1 MQTPRI
7 ARHADDGP
15 SPTLLAMIRTIDTF
29 TDWTGTI
36 ISWTA
41 IPLVAAVTYEVVARY
56 VLNAPT
62 AWAFEIT
69 YMMYGTMFM
78 LGAAYALHKGAHI
91 RTDFF
96 FEKWSVRT
104 KGFIDSVAYLVFFF
118 PSLIVFLWVSWAE
131 GWYAF
136 SINETSEQTP
146 WRPILWP
153 YKMVIPLAVLL
164 LLVQGV
170 SEVIKSLWAA
180 RTGIELE
187 HKEKIEV

>member
-1 MQTPRI
+1 MQTPRV

-41 IPLVAAVTYEVVARY
+41 IPLVAAVTYEVITRY

-62 AWAFEIT
+62 AWAYEIT

-96 FEKWSVRT
+96 WDQFSTRK
-104 KGFIDSVAYLVFFF
+104 KGWIDSISYLVFFF
-118 PSLIVFLWVSWAE
+118 PSLLVLFYISLHEAV
-131 GWYAF
+131 YAF
-136 SINETSEQTP
+136 QIGETSDQTP

-153 YKMVIPLAVLL
+153 FKAVVPLACLL
-164 LLVQGV
+164 LLIQGV
-170 SEVIKSLWAA
+170 SELIKSVYMA
-180 RTGIELE
+180 RMGIELE
-187 HKEKIEV
+187 HKEKVEI